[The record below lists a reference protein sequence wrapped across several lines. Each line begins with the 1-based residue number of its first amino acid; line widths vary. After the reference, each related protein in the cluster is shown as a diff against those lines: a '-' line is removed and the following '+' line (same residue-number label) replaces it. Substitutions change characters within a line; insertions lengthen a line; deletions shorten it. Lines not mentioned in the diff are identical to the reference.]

1 MLPAQSTAPEGHT
14 LTLKGVLPYSR
25 RENFEVELF
34 PENDSAQ
41 GFIGSAHSWKT
52 SAPRFDVE
60 DASALG

>member
-14 LTLKGVLPYSR
+14 LTPKGVLPYPQ

-34 PENDSAQ
+34 AENDRAQ
-41 GFIGSAHSWKT
+41 GFIGSAYSFKAST
-52 SAPRFDVE
+52 PRFEVE